1 MDRIADFY
9 KNIPKEYKYLAL
21 IVIATFIT
29 RIIYVFLFTEYQHY
43 LVSDMGAYWQRAHER
58 FNGKIFSINQ
68 WTGQA
73 TFFHFYL
80 AFVFKVLEFFN
91 LFKQRLE
98 IILLLNITYTSF
110 SIVFFYLIAK
120 QILSSYKLSLLVSLL
135 FAFSFHSIYFN
146 TFILSESVAIP
157 LLIFSTYLLFI
168 SRENKILLTLC
179 GISLG
184 IAVGIKP
191 AISLISIAFSLYI
204 VFSLKPA
211 QKSLYSACIFLLSFL
226 LIIFLILSENY
237 HISKG
242 RLKSL
247 SNHSAVTFFIG
258 QCKIANFVSESKEYT
273 IKLGRLKYLLFP
285 ELPKL
290 ESYHTDIPIH
300 NKKHFYK
307 MGLECIRNDPSTL
320 IDDLLELRFA
330 FWGPPFPHYPYL
342 LGYNSIRKLSCLLL
356 AIMTVSLGLI
366 YFMRKDKKIFT
377 NKVAI
382 LLSIPM
388 LMAITNFIFVSG
400 GRHFSPA
407 HFAIYLLSFLVLSR
421 IKEYKKQAEN
431 YLFVILIIILI
442 YMFGKFT

>member
-29 RIIYVFLFTEYQHY
+29 RIIYVFLFTDYQHY

-80 AFVFKVLEFFN
+80 AFIFKVLEFFN

-120 QILSSYKLSLLVSLL
+120 QILNGYKLSLLVSLL
-135 FAFSFHSIYFN
+135 FALSFHSIYFN

-168 SRENKILLTLC
+168 SRENKILLASC
-179 GISLG
+179 GICLG
-184 IAVGIKP
+184 VAVGIKP
-191 AISLISIAFSLYI
+191 AITLISIAFFFYIMSSSKPISKSLLAAGI
-204 VFSLKPA
+204 FLVSFSLV
-211 QKSLYSACIFLLSFL
+211 
-226 LIIFLILSENY
+226 IFLILSENY

-290 ESYHTDIPIH
+290 ESFHTDIPIH

-307 MGLECIRNDPSTL
+307 LGFECIKNDPATL
-320 IDDLLELRFA
+320 IDNLLELRFA
-330 FWGPPFPHYPYL
+330 FWGPFFPHYPNL
-342 LGYNSIRKLSCLLL
+342 LGYTNIRRISCLLL
-356 AIMTVSLGLI
+356 FLMVSSLGLL
-366 YFMRKDKKIFT
+366 YFMRKDKKIIT
-377 NKVAI
+377 NKVML
-382 LLSIPM
+382 LLSIPVF
-388 LMAITNFIFVSG
+388 MAITNFIFVSG

-431 YLFVILIIILI
+431 YLFVILVIILI
-442 YMFGKFT
+442 YMFGKFI